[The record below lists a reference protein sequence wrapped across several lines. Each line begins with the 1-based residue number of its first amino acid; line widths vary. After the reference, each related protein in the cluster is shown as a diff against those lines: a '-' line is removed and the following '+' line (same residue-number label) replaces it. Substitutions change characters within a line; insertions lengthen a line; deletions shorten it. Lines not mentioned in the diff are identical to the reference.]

1 MLKAETNTNKRD
13 GERGTERKRYER
25 LPEEKKYKSR
35 QNNINGEGVRQAKEG
50 VKKRLD
56 INE

>member
-1 MLKAETNTNKRD
+1 MEKEGRNESDMKDYL
-13 GERGTERKRYER
+13 RK
-25 LPEEKKYKSR
+25 KKYKSR

-56 INE
+56 IKE